1 MAKWDLSKMGQCVVN
16 TQEIAPIINRLER
29 KLEVMKLD
37 QKAQGSL
44 RYHDSNEMLSLISSL
59 KERLNL
65 RW

>member
-1 MAKWDLSKMGQCVVN
+1 MAKWDLSKMGPGVVN

-29 KLEVMKLD
+29 KLEVMRLD

>member
-1 MAKWDLSKMGQCVVN
+1 MAKWDLSKMGPCVVN
-16 TQEIAPIINRLER
+16 TQEIAPIFNRLER

-37 QKAQGSL
+37 QKSQGSL